1 MEKRLCCV
9 LFKVSNVPRFMH
21 SKTLA
26 TRPLPIERALKTDLM
41 FTSVSY
47 CQQNI
52 LIPVPI
58 NCLKAGRK
66 GAICH
71 DISSCF
77 RCIVH
82 LMNPNQLFITTTA
95 TMSVIDNMKSSSS
108 LVYCGSVR
116 RRRRPER
123 KALGSARVHFFL
135 DRGGDRDITW
145 GYAFFSQTAYSC
157 LTVY

>member
-82 LMNPNQLFITTTA
+82 LMNPNQFITTTA

-123 KALGSARVHFFL
+123 KARVCYH
-135 DRGGDRDITW
+135 RGALLFG
-145 GYAFFSQTAYSC
+145 
-157 LTVY
+157 

>member
-116 RRRRPER
+116 RRRRPNER
-123 KALGSARVHFFL
+123 LSRGSALEGASPFL

-145 GYAFFSQTAYSC
+145 GTHFFLKQLTA
-157 LTVY
+157 V

>member
-116 RRRRPER
+116 ER
-123 KALGSARVHFFL
+123 KALGSAIRVHLLFGW
-135 DRGGDRDITW
+135 GGDRDTTW